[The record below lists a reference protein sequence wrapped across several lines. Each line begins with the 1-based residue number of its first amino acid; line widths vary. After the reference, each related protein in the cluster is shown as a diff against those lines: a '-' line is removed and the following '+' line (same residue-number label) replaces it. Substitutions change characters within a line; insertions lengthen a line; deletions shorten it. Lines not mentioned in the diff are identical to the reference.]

1 MSKSTAEAREAPRF
15 GPDDGRSEPGKAAGG
30 ARRLD
35 SVQGGAILGAADSGL
50 AKDLAG
56 IEDRF
61 PAAISRRFPH
71 ILKHIERL
79 WPAPETRQYLDSLLL
94 ADRRERRGFNEEAL
108 GELFFLKQLH
118 EYLYPADRRKPWEA
132 IPEASVSQRPRPQSV
147 LELSRLYPPV
157 RPHAAN
163 PDDDASAVLAR
174 AETPPAPI
182 DAGLALPAEAP
193 PAPLSWN
200 EIASAE
206 VLAELARA
214 REHGEAFPNES
225 ARRLGEILFRH
236 GLLTDGEIEAA
247 LAVQREEAPAMRRLF
262 GQVVAALGRAGERD
276 VVRALCVQAGYPI
289 VDLDAIE
296 VSAEALATIPAGLAR
311 QYRAVPVAR
320 TAKTLFLAVEN
331 PLTFPARDYFCFYT
345 NLAVELVCAGR
356 DAIQRRLQAYRAAKS
371 AAELD
376 QEFRKLANHA
386 LGPIG
391 SSARRETLPARPAAV
406 HEEDATII
414 DLVNKMIL
422 DALAERASDIH
433 VEGGNGHGT
442 VIRFRRDGR
451 LERYSEFPGAY
462 HDAVVSRLKIMADL
476 DIAEKRKAQDGK
488 IDFSRFT
495 GERLEIRIAT
505 IPTVGGVENV
515 TLRLLAG
522 GAPIALE
529 KLGLAPRDLA
539 ALGAAIAHPYGLI
552 LVCGPTGSGKTTTLH
567 SVLAQLNTPERKIW
581 TAEDPV
587 EITQA
592 GLNQVQVLPRIGW
605 TFAQALR
612 SFLRADPDVIMIGEM
627 RDQETAKIAIE
638 ASMTGHLVLSTLHT
652 NSASETAVRLLDLGI
667 DPFTLSDALIGI
679 LSQRLARKLCSH
691 CKEHYSPQTD
701 ELAMLASEY
710 HYAAHRRPPPF
721 TERERLIAEWRA
733 SLGGGTALTLARA
746 KGCARCAGTGYAGR
760 IGIYELLEVGDA
772 AKALVRNH
780 APASAVLAAA
790 VEQGM
795 HTLKQ
800 DGILKVLQGVTDI
813 HEVRA
818 ACV

>member
-1 MSKSTAEAREAPRF
+1 
-15 GPDDGRSEPGKAAGG
+15 
-30 ARRLD
+30 
-35 SVQGGAILGAADSGL
+35 L
-50 AKDLAG
+50 AKDFAG

-61 PAAISRRFPH
+61 PTAIAKRFPH

-118 EYLYPADRRKPWEA
+118 EFLHPDDRRKPWDA
-132 IPEASVSQRPRPQSV
+132 IPETSVSLRAQPTSV
-147 LELSRLYPPV
+147 AELSRLYPPV
-157 RPHAAN
+157 QPHAGNAAG
-163 PDDDASAVLAR
+163 DVSAVLAR
-174 AETPPAPI
+174 PETPPAPI
-182 DAGLALPAEAP
+182 EAGLAIPVDAQ
-193 PAPLSWN
+193 PAPLEWN

-206 VLAELARA
+206 ALVALART
-214 REHGEAFPNES
+214 REHGETLPNES

-236 GLLTDGEIEAA
+236 GLLSEDAIAA
-247 LAVQREEAPAMRRLF
+247 VLDVQREEPPALRRMF
-262 GQVVAALGRAGERD
+262 GQIAGELGHASERD
-276 VVRALCVQAGYPI
+276 VIRALCVQAGYPL

-296 VSAEALATIPAGLAR
+296 LSADALAAIPAELAR
-311 QYRAVPVAR
+311 QYRAVPVVR
-320 TAKTLFLAVEN
+320 TAKTLFLAVES

-356 DAIQRRLQAYRAAKS
+356 EAIQRRLQGYRAEKS

-391 SSARRETLPARPAAV
+391 PTSRREPLPARPAAI

-422 DALAERASDIH
+422 DALAEKASDIH
-433 VEGGNGHGT
+433 VEGGNGGGT

-451 LERYSEFPGAY
+451 LERYSEFPGEY

-515 TLRLLAG
+515 TLRLLAS
-522 GAPIALE
+522 GALIALE
-529 KLGLAPRDLA
+529 KLGLTQHDLA
-539 ALGAAIAHPYGLI
+539 VLGEAIARPYGLM

-567 SVLAQLNTPERKIW
+567 SVLARLNTPERKIW

-587 EITQA
+587 EITQQ
-592 GLNQVQVLPRIGW
+592 GLNQVQVQPRIGW

-652 NSASETAVRLLDLGI
+652 NSAAETTVRLLDLGI
-667 DPFTLSDALIGI
+667 DPFTLSDALVAI

-691 CKEHYSPQTD
+691 CKEAYVPKSD
-701 ELAMLASEY
+701 EFAMLASEY
-710 HYAAHRRPPPF
+710 YYAAHRRQPPF
-721 TERERLIAEWRA
+721 AERERLIAEWKA
-733 SLGGGTALTLARA
+733 GFGKDGVLALARA
-746 KGCARCAGTGYAGR
+746 KGCARCSGTGYAGR
-760 IGIYELLEVGDA
+760 VGIYELLEASDA
-772 AKALVRNH
+772 VKALVRSH
-780 APASAVLAAA
+780 APAAAVLATA
-790 VEQGM
+790 VEQGGM

-800 DGILKVLQGVTDI
+800 DGILKVLGGITDI